1 MAYIQCGCVL
11 TRARK
16 REQAVYSHEKRM
28 GAQKAGELLN
38 YVSGRWMTGT
48 STLVLV
54 AVAGCSHK
62 KWVSA
67 QEVGE
72 LLNYVVGSASFFKIK

>member
-1 MAYIQCGCVL
+1 MTGTSTLVLVAVAGC
-11 TRARK
+11 
-16 REQAVYSHEKRM
+16 SHKK
-28 GAQKAGELLN
+28 GVSAQEVGKLLN
-38 YVSGRWMTGT
+38 YVGGRWGTGT

-72 LLNYVVGSASFFKIK
+72 LL